1 MIIVGKRMMS
11 WRIFTEI
18 DDITVA
24 TRIRF
29 DLVSSLR
36 TFSEKT
42 LSGSG
47 QNQYLEDG

>member
-1 MIIVGKRMMS
+1 MIIVGKRMS

-18 DDITVA
+18 DDISVA

-36 TFSEKT
+36 TFSERT

-47 QNQYLEDG
+47 QSQYLEDG